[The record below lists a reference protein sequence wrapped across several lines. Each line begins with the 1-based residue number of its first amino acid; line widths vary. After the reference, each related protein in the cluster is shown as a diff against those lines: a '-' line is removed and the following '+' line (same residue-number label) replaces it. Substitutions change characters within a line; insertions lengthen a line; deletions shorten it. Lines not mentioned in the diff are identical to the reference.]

1 MPRPDLLI
9 ALRDVLLREQET
21 RMRQRGL
28 EPGIGMREQLYRKLD
43 AMKERREALGRPYAE
58 ATQAELADLQHY
70 LNETAERHA
79 AAAKS

>member
-1 MPRPDLLI
+1 MYYC
-9 ALRDVLLREQET
+9 ASKKNACGKEVWSQ
-21 RMRQRGL
+21 GL
-28 EPGIGMREQLYRKLD
+28 GMREQLYRKLD